1 MRTGAFKQWFGDWEK
16 VARFNSAVQ
25 QLLSMSE
32 VASITGTEFA
42 PDGRKL
48 TDKVTE
54 FWNKEYGGVAKNPV
68 LGDVVLDTRSV
79 KASIAHGVGRLK
91 SAAFAVVHDVI
102 ERGVLVEIA
111 PDWKGRGEDSYVIA
125 APVQIGNTAYVCEVV
140 VMKGET
146 RTGFYLHEVQI
157 KKKLLDVF
165 KTGVVTG
172 TSGASKSI
180 LLNVWQRVKQ
190 IEENCSKVVDENG
203 EPLVV
208 YHGSQKKKDLA
219 CLTRNRD
226 IILMQSGL
234 AIVRMWPRIGAEQAA
249 PFALTIA

>member
-1 MRTGAFKQWFGDWEK
+1 M
-16 VARFNSAVQ
+16 
-25 QLLSMSE
+25 
-32 VASITGTEFA
+32 
-42 PDGRKL
+42 
-48 TDKVTE
+48 
-54 FWNKEYGGVAKNPV
+54 
-68 LGDVVLDTRSV
+68 
-79 KASIAHGVGRLK
+79 
-91 SAAFAVVHDVI
+91 
-102 ERGVLVEIA
+102 
-111 PDWKGRGEDSYVIA
+111 
-125 APVQIGNTAYVCEVV
+125 CEVV

-172 TSGASKSI
+172 TSGASKST

-234 AIVRMWPRIGAEQAA
+234 AIVRMWPRIGVEQAA